1 MENGLLIWMAI
12 CSIIAPFSNSIIESN
27 MAFLRFLTDPASCIT
42 DQSLVK
48 GKTMV
53 VEVKI
58 IPGYRCEIAT
68 PQST

>member
-1 MENGLLIWMAI
+1 MKIGLLIWMAT
-12 CSIIAPFSNSIIESN
+12 CFIIAPISNSIIESN

-48 GKTMV
+48 EKSMV

-58 IPGYRCEIAT
+58 IPGYRCDIAT